1 MSISQKLL
9 RLPRNTKK
17 AILIFSDSVFL
28 PFAFWLAWF
37 LRSGEFTLISANAN
51 WLYLAIPIVSIP
63 IFVRIGL
70 YRAVIR
76 YMGAKAFY
84 AIIKGVTLSSI
95 LLFVFASSTN
105 LGQVPFAVFVIYW
118 ALALLYIG
126 GSRLLVRD
134 YLQENQ
140 QAANHR
146 EKVAVYGAGSA
157 GIQLVNG
164 LLSGRDYNPVA
175 FVDEKSD
182 LVGTV
187 IKGIK
192 VYPPTELSQVVRLL
206 GATQVLLAIPS
217 ASRVRRRE
225 ILAKLEHLPV
235 YVRTIPGL
243 ADLVSGQAQVD
254 DIQEVDIADLLG
266 RDPVPPNEALLSK
279 CINAK
284 VVMVTGAGGSIG
296 SELCRQILALGPKR
310 LVLFEASE
318 FALYKIEQEL
328 AALRTN
334 GSDDNNHVTADVELQ
349 CVLGSV
355 THRRRVESVIRSF
368 GVQTIYHAAAY
379 KHVPLVEHN
388 PIEGVVNNLFG
399 TWRTAR
405 AAMEAKVETF
415 VLVSTDKAVRPT
427 NIMGATK
434 RSAELVLQA
443 LAKHQSKTRFCMVR
457 FGNVLGSSG
466 SVVPLFRKQIRQG
479 GPITVTHSEITRYFM
494 TIPEAAQLVLQAGA
508 MAEGG
513 DVFVLDMGE
522 TVKIADLARRMVKLS
537 GLTVCDTDDP
547 DGDIAIIYTGL
558 RPGEKL
564 YEELLIGDNVL
575 GTDHPRI
582 MRAKESEIPWEELS
596 KILTSLETAS
606 VAFDSEKVRNILK
619 KMVSGYVPQCDIV
632 DPVWQLMSINH
643 EFKKV
648 STLPTNVE
656 ELNTPRAVN

>member
-9 RLPRNTKK
+9 RLPRGKK
-17 AILIFSDSVFL
+17 RAILIFSDSIFL
-28 PFAFWLAWF
+28 PFAFWSAWF
-37 LRSGEFTLISANAN
+37 LQSGEFSVVTASARWLLLVIPVIS
-51 WLYLAIPIVSIP
+51 VP
-63 IFVRIGL
+63 IFIQLGL

-84 AIIKGVTLSSI
+84 MIITGVTLSS
-95 LLFVFASSTN
+95 LSLFVFAAFIHV
-105 LGQVPFAVFVIYW
+105 GQISPAIFIIYW
-118 ALALLYIG
+118 AFALLYIG

-134 YLQENQ
+134 YFHENQ
-140 QAANHR
+140 WASMQR
-146 EKVAVYGAGSA
+146 EKVAVYGAGSS

-164 LLSGRDYNPVA
+164 LQSGREYNPVA

-182 LVGTV
+182 LVDTV

-192 VYPPTELSQVVRLL
+192 VYSPSALSKVIHSL
-206 GATQVLLAIPS
+206 GITQVLLAIPS

-225 ILAKLEHLPV
+225 ILAKLEPLPV

-266 RDPVPPNEALLSK
+266 RDPVPPNEALLFK
-279 CINAK
+279 CIKNK

-296 SELCRQILALGPKR
+296 SELCRQMMALAPKR

-328 AALRTN
+328 KTLGQKKGHLYR
-334 GSDDNNHVTADVELQ
+334 SIDLQ

-355 THRRRVESVIRSF
+355 THRRRVASVIRSF

-399 TWRTAR
+399 TWRTAWT
-405 AAMEAKVETF
+405 AMEAEVETF

-443 LAKHQSKTRFCMVR
+443 LAKQQSKTRFCMVR

-466 SVVPLFRKQIRQG
+466 SVVPLFRQQIRQG

-508 MAEGG
+508 MAQGG

-522 TVKIADLARRMVKLS
+522 TVKIADLARRMIKLS
-537 GLTVCDTDDP
+537 GLKVCDSDNP
-547 DGDIAIIYTGL
+547 DGDIAIVFTGL

-564 YEELLIGDNVL
+564 YEELLIGDNVS

-582 MRAKESEIPWEELS
+582 MRAKELEIPWEELS
-596 KILTSLETAS
+596 KILVTLETAS

-619 KMVSGYVPQCDIV
+619 TMVSGYVPQCDIV
-632 DPVWQLMSINH
+632 DPVWQLMKINH

-648 STLPTNVE
+648 SKLVNVE
-656 ELNTPRAVN
+656 GLNSSRAVS

>member
-9 RLPRNTKK
+9 QLPRNTKK
-17 AILIFSDSVFL
+17 AIIIFSDSVCL
-28 PFAFWLAWF
+28 PFAFWSAWF
-37 LRSGEFTLISANAN
+37 LRSGEFTLVTVNVG
-51 WLYLAIPIVSIP
+51 WLFLAIPFISIP
-63 IFVRIGL
+63 IFIRFGL

-84 AIIKGVTLSSI
+84 TIIKGVTLSTLI
-95 LLFVFASSTN
+95 LFAITMLSHVDKIPS
-105 LGQVPFAVFVIYW
+105 AVFIIYW
-118 ALALLYIG
+118 SLALLYIG

-134 YLQENQ
+134 YFQENQ
-140 QAANHR
+140 RASIHR

-164 LLSGRDYNPVA
+164 LLSGKDYNPVA

-182 LVGTV
+182 LIGTV

-192 VYPPTELSQVVRLL
+192 VYPHTELSMVIESV
-206 GATQVLLAIPS
+206 GVTQVLLAIPS

-266 RDPVPPNEALLSK
+266 RDPVPPNEPLLLK
-279 CINAK
+279 CIKDK

-296 SELCRQILALGPKR
+296 SELCRQILALLPKR

-328 AALRTN
+328 TALRDKEEY
-334 GSDDNNHVTADVELQ
+334 SYKAIDLQ

-355 THRRRVESVIRSF
+355 THRRRVESVINSF

-399 TWRTAR
+399 TWRTAK

-415 VLVSTDKAVRPT
+415 VLISTDKAVRPT

-443 LAKHQSKTRFCMVR
+443 LAKQQSKTRFCMVR

-466 SVVPLFRKQIRQG
+466 SVVPLFRKQIRDG

-494 TIPEAAQLVLQAGA
+494 TIPEAAQLVIQAGA

-522 TVKIADLARRMVKLS
+522 SVKIADLARRMIKLS
-537 GLTVCDTDDP
+537 GLTVCDCDNP
-547 DGDIAIIYTGL
+547 DGDIEMVYTGL

-582 MRAKESEIPWEELS
+582 MRAKESEIPWEKLS
-596 KILTSLETAS
+596 KILASLETAS

-632 DPVWQLMSINH
+632 DPVWQLMRINQ

-648 STLPTNVE
+648 SKLPVNVE
-656 ELNTPRAVN
+656 KLIPPRAVN